1 MVKTRQEVEIIIK
14 EYKKALVSLGIDPE
28 RVILYGSF
36 AQGQAREDSDID
48 LIVVSKDFE
57 GKNLRERLEI
67 LGIAASRIM
76 QPVQAQGYTPQE
88 IDSEEK
94 SSFIKEILKY
104 GKVAV

>member
-1 MVKTRQEVEIIIK
+1 LVKTRQEVEIIIK